1 MKEAL
6 KTLANYF
13 QANMPEL
20 KQVITNWPD
29 PKVQMSLPCVSI
41 IPVGTP
47 KITHTMPTLKTLSD
61 SDSPLKRKSLYL
73 VGHYDYVLQ
82 VDLWCEYEAERNDL
96 FEKLLDV
103 FNKQFSDGGPS
114 SGLNLQMENYHNA
127 FASYEQIGYT
137 YLDSEDNSIRSEW
150 RVKIDVAVMHERFSE
165 REEFV
170 IDEITIKSRVDEYVD
185 TINDNTNEE
194 TIV

>member
-1 MKEAL
+1 LKEAL
-6 KTLANYF
+6 NTLANYLKE
-13 QANMPEL
+13 NIPEL
-20 KQVITNWPD
+20 KQAITNWPD
-29 PKVQMSLPCVSI
+29 PKVQMSLPCISI

-47 KITHTMPTLKTLSD
+47 RITHTMPTLKTLSD

-82 VDLWCEYEAERNDL
+82 VDLWTEYQAERDML
-96 FEKLLDV
+96 FEKILDT

-114 SGLNLQMENYHNA
+114 SGLSLQMTNYHNA

-150 RVKIDVAVMHERFSE
+150 RVKIDVNVMHERFSE

-170 IDEITIKSRVDEYVD
+170 IDEIKIKSRIDEYVD
-185 TINDNTNEE
+185 PANDATNEE